1 MEREARSQREL
12 QALQAANNKAAKH
25 QESVP
30 VKLCVPVKLRGRAP
44 RPRSASWRGVSW
56 NASRA
61 GGLIASLQERR
72 KRRPRG
78 PKSAKRPPRDAK
90 DSAERRQESA
100 KRRQDAP
107 KSDLGAILAR
117 FWTPR
122 GRPNLDFRCNCR
134 RKSRFS
140 YFSNGVGKRDPKSSQ
155 RRPLGDENGS
165 QERPGR
171 AQEAP
176 RERQERPRATQE
188 RPESRPRGQKKE
200 ERTQNRILF
209 IRSCGPIELL

>member
-1 MEREARSQREL
+1 MLCGFVVGRLQCLQLSLRTRFPFHDSQ
-12 QALQAANNKAAKH
+12 
-25 QESVP
+25 V
-30 VKLCVPVKLRGRAP
+30 LCWSYKSP
-44 RPRSASWRGVSW
+44 
-56 NASRA
+56 
-61 GGLIASLQERR
+61 QERP

-134 RKSRFS
+134 QKSRFS
-140 YFSNGVGKRDPKSSQ
+140 CFSKGVGKRDPNRSQ

-171 AQEAP
+171 ARHGPRGAKRAPGAAKSDPGAP
-176 RERQERPRATQE
+176 REPPQT
-188 RPESRPRGQKKE
+188 
-200 ERTQNRILF
+200 
-209 IRSCGPIELL
+209 

>member
-1 MEREARSQREL
+1 MLCGFVVSRLQCLQLSLRTRFPFHDSQ
-12 QALQAANNKAAKH
+12 
-25 QESVP
+25 V
-30 VKLCVPVKLRGRAP
+30 LCWSYKSP
-44 RPRSASWRGVSW
+44 
-56 NASRA
+56 
-61 GGLIASLQERR
+61 QERP

-140 YFSNGVGKRDPKSSQ
+140 CFSKDVGKRDPNRSQ

-171 AQEAP
+171 ARHGPRGAKRAPGAAKSDPGAP
-176 RERQERPRATQE
+176 REPPQRPKKGATKVTT
-188 RPESRPRGQKKE
+188 SVCALRG
-200 ERTQNRILF
+200 
-209 IRSCGPIELL
+209 GPGAPWEPPWSDFGAIWEPPGEHFQAIFVPFCSA